1 MPYCWMVHPL
11 VMPKHSRANS
21 NAINLVFEILF
32 DLASISENADNVTLN
47 VFEKLKLWAFSAA
60 AEEEELIHKAA
71 TLDEAVQI
79 FDLILV
85 RRAKSSTETLSVAD
99 IVAHRPSAG
108 LGNFFLILLNQT
120 MTSGLF

>member
-1 MPYCWMVHPL
+1 MVHPL

-60 AEEEELIHKAA
+60 AEE
-71 TLDEAVQI
+71 AVQI

-99 IVAHRPSAG
+99 IVAHHPSAG
-108 LGNFFLILLNQT
+108 LGKFFLILLNQT

>member
-1 MPYCWMVHPL
+1 MDGPSTRYAKALPCQL
-11 VMPKHSRANS
+11 KRNQLGLRNTLRSRKY
-21 NAINLVFEILF
+21 FR
-32 DLASISENADNVTLN
+32 NADNVTLN
-47 VFEKLKLWAFSAA
+47 VFEKLKLWVFSAA

-99 IVAHRPSAG
+99 IVAYHPSAG
-108 LGNFFLILLNQT
+108 LGKFFLILLNQT

>member
-47 VFEKLKLWAFSAA
+47 VFEAA
-60 AEEEELIHKAA
+60 AGEEEFIHKAA

-79 FDLILV
+79 FDLIYSS
-85 RRAKSSTETLSVAD
+85 KSEKLY
-99 IVAHRPSAG
+99 
-108 LGNFFLILLNQT
+108 
-120 MTSGLF
+120 